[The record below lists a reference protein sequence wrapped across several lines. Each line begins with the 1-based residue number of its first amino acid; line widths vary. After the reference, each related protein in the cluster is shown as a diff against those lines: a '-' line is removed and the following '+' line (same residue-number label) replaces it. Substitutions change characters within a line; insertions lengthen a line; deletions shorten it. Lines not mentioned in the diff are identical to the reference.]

1 MTLPSINNDDLYCV
15 RDNAVTIGCER
26 TVASFAGAVILH
38 NLNKTLLFKNRNMY
52 STAHKDALF
61 HDVDA
66 FGVRGIDMVTGNTSG
81 LSIGVNRY
89 GLAVANSHVMGTED
103 PTYDIL
109 TEQILMF
116 AKDAEDGLRMTVD
129 QLKSGRKFQW
139 GNLILS
145 DLDSMLAIEIAGN
158 DHSIE
163 WSERKVL
170 RTGHHIM
177 LDTEEIIKQHLGSKG
192 VDSYVN
198 STIRVDRG
206 YELFRNMTSVQDV
219 FSALKDHGEGP
230 SQSSICKHSSGEG
243 QMSTVT
249 SYVVEIN
256 HPSENGRP
264 KVVFHVAKGNP
275 CTSTYAAIPL
285 VFPADED
292 VMNRA
297 LEMYFR

>member
-1 MTLPSINNDDLYCV
+1 M
-15 RDNAVTIGCER
+15 
-26 TVASFAGAVILH
+26 ASFAGAVILRD
-38 NLNKTLLFKNRNMY
+38 LNKTLLFKNRDLY
-52 STAHKDALF
+52 STAHKDALL

-66 FGVRGIDMVTGNTSG
+66 FGVRGIDMVTGKTNG

-116 AKDAEDGLRMTVD
+116 AKDAEDGLRMTVN
-129 QLKSGRKFQW
+129 QLKSGKKFQW

-177 LDTEEIIKQHLGSKG
+177 LDTEEIVKQQLGSKG
-192 VDSYVN
+192 IDSYVN

-206 YELFRNMTSVQDV
+206 YELFRNVTDVQGV

-249 SYVVEIN
+249 SYVVEID
-256 HPSENGRP
+256 HPGENGRP

-292 VMNRA
+292 VMSRA

>member
-1 MTLPSINNDDLYCV
+1 MHNDNLYCV
-15 RDNAVTIGCER
+15 RDSAVGIECER
-26 TVASFAGAVILH
+26 KMASFAGAVILRD
-38 NLNKTLLFKNRNMY
+38 LNKTLLFKNRDLY
-52 STAHKDALF
+52 STSHRDALF

-66 FGVRGIDMVTGNTSG
+66 FGVRGIDMVTGKTGG

-109 TEQILMF
+109 TEQILVF

-129 QLKSGRKFQW
+129 QLKRGRKFQW
-139 GNLILS
+139 GNLILA
-145 DLDSMLAIEIAGN
+145 DHNSMLVIEIAGN

-170 RTGHHIM
+170 RAGHHIM
-177 LDTEEIIKQHLGSKG
+177 LDTKEALSQHLSSKG
-192 VDSYVN
+192 VDSLVN

-206 YELFRNMTSVQDV
+206 YDLFRNVTSVQGV

-243 QMSTVT
+243 RMSTVT
-249 SYVVEIN
+249 SYVVEID
-256 HPSENGRP
+256 HPGENGRP
-264 KVVFHVAKGNP
+264 KVVFHVARGNP
-275 CTSTYAAIPL
+275 CTAAYTAIPL

-292 VMNRA
+292 VMSRA

>member
-1 MTLPSINNDDLYCV
+1 MYNDDLYCT
-15 RDNAVTIGCER
+15 RERAVTIGCER
-26 TVASFAGAVILH
+26 TMASFAGAVILPD
-38 NLNKTLLFKNRNMY
+38 LKKTLLFKNRDMY
-52 STAHKDALF
+52 STSHKDALF
-61 HDVDA
+61 HDVDG
-66 FGVRGIDMVTGNTSG
+66 FGVRGIDMVTGKTSG
-81 LSIGVNRY
+81 LSIGVNRN

-116 AKDAEDGLRMTVD
+116 AEDAEDGLRMTVD

-139 GNLILS
+139 GNLILA
-145 DLDSMLAIEIAGN
+145 DLDSMLVIEIAGN
-158 DHSIE
+158 EHSIE

-177 LDTEEIIKQHLGSKG
+177 LDTEEFLSQHSSSKG
-192 VDSYVN
+192 VDSFVN

-206 YELFRNMTSVQDV
+206 YELFRNVTSVQDV

-249 SYVVEIN
+249 SYVVEID
-256 HPSENGRP
+256 HPGENGRP

-292 VMNRA
+292 VMSRA

>member
-1 MTLPSINNDDLYCV
+1 MYNDDLYCV
-15 RDNAVTIGCER
+15 RDSSVAIGCER
-26 TVASFAGAVILH
+26 TMASFAGAVILRD
-38 NLNKTLLFKNRNMY
+38 LNKTLLFKNRDLY
-52 STAHKDALF
+52 STSHRDVLF
-61 HDVDA
+61 HDVDG
-66 FGVRGIDMVTGNTSG
+66 FGVRGIDMVTGKISG

-109 TEQILMF
+109 TEQILLF
-116 AKDAEDGLRMTVD
+116 AIDAEDGLRMTVD

-139 GNLILS
+139 GNLILA
-145 DLDSMLAIEIAGN
+145 DHDSMLAIEIAGN

-170 RTGHHIM
+170 RAGHHIM
-177 LDTEEIIKQHLGSKG
+177 LDTKEVLNQHLNSRG
-192 VDSYVN
+192 VDSFVN

-206 YELFRNMTSVQDV
+206 YELFRNVTSVQGV

-230 SQSSICKHSSGEG
+230 SQSSICKHSSGEE

-249 SYVVEIN
+249 SYVVEID
-256 HPSENGRP
+256 HPGENGRP
-264 KVVFHVAKGNP
+264 KVVFHVARGNP
-275 CTSTYAAIPL
+275 CTATYTAIPL

-292 VMNRA
+292 VISRA
-297 LEMYFR
+297 MEMYFR

>member
-1 MTLPSINNDDLYCV
+1 M
-15 RDNAVTIGCER
+15 
-26 TVASFAGAVILH
+26 ASFAGAVILH
-38 NLNKTLLFKNRNMY
+38 ELHKTLLFKNRDMY
-52 STAHKDALF
+52 SISQKDALF
-61 HDVDA
+61 HDVDG
-66 FGVRGIDMVTGNTSG
+66 FGVRGIDRVTGKASG

-89 GLAVANSHVMGTED
+89 GLAVANTHVMGTED

-116 AKDAEDGLRMTVD
+116 AKDAEDGLRLTVD

-139 GNLILS
+139 GNLILA
-145 DLDSMLAIEIAGN
+145 DLDSTLVIEIARN

-163 WSERKVL
+163 WSERKAL
-170 RTGHHIM
+170 RAGHHIM
-177 LDTEEIIKQHLGSKG
+177 LDTEEILKQHLGSDG
-192 VDSYVN
+192 VVNDVDSI
-198 STIRVDRG
+198 IRVDRG
-206 YELFRNMTSVQDV
+206 YELFRNVTSVQGV
-219 FSALKDHGEGP
+219 FSALKDHDEGP

-249 SYVVEIN
+249 SYVVEID
-256 HPSENGRP
+256 HPGENGRP

-285 VFPADED
+285 IFPADED
-292 VMNRA
+292 VMSRA

>member
-1 MTLPSINNDDLYCV
+1 MYNDDLYCV
-15 RDNAVTIGCER
+15 RESIIGIGCER
-26 TVASFAGAVILH
+26 TMASFAGAVILRD
-38 NLNKTLLFKNRNMY
+38 LNKTLLFKNRDMY
-52 STAHKDALF
+52 STSHKDTLF
-61 HDVDA
+61 HDVNG
-66 FGVRGIDMVTGNTSG
+66 FGVRGIDTVTGKTGG

-103 PTYDIL
+103 SAIDVL
-109 TEQILMF
+109 TKQILMF

-139 GNLILS
+139 GNLILA
-145 DLDSMLAIEIAGN
+145 DLDSMLVIEIAGN
-158 DHSIE
+158 NHSIE

-177 LDTEEIIKQHLGSKG
+177 LDTEEFLKQYLSSKG

-206 YELFRNMTSVQDV
+206 YELFRNVTSVQGV
-219 FSALKDHGEGP
+219 FSALKDHGGNP
-230 SQSSICKHSSGEG
+230 SQSSICMHGSGEE

-249 SYVVEIN
+249 SYVVEID
-256 HPSENGRP
+256 HPGENGRP
-264 KVVFHVAKGNP
+264 KGVFHVAKGNP
-275 CTSTYAAIPL
+275 CTSTYTAIPL

-292 VMNRA
+292 VMRRA

>member
-1 MTLPSINNDDLYCV
+1 MYNDDLYCV
-15 RDNAVTIGCER
+15 QDSAVTIGCER
-26 TVASFAGAVILH
+26 TMASFAGAIILH
-38 NLNKTLLFKNRNMY
+38 NLNKTLLFKNRNLY
-52 STAHKDALF
+52 TADRKDALL
-61 HDVDA
+61 HDVDC
-66 FGVRGIDMVTGNTSG
+66 FGVKGIDMVTGKTGG

-89 GLAVANSHVMGTED
+89 GLMATNTHVLGTED

-116 AKDAEDGLRMTVD
+116 AKDAEDGLRMTVE
-129 QLKSGRKFQW
+129 QLKSGRRFQW
-139 GNLILS
+139 GNLILA
-145 DLDSMLAIEIAGN
+145 DLDSILAIEIAGG

-163 WSERKVL
+163 WSERKAI

-177 LDTEEIIKQHLGSKG
+177 LETEETLRQHVNSKG
-192 VDSYVN
+192 VDNYGN
-198 STIRVDRG
+198 STKRVDRG
-206 YELFRNMTSVQDV
+206 YELFRGIRDVQGV

-230 SQSSICKHSSGEG
+230 GQSSICMHGSGEE

-249 SYVVEIN
+249 SYVVEID
-256 HPSENGRP
+256 HQGENRRP

-275 CTSTYAAIPL
+275 CTSTYTAIPL

-292 VMNRA
+292 VMGRV